1 MPINKWKKKTN
12 KKINKTG
19 SLSTLFL
26 KPLTIR
32 FFFKVTFLWTRST
45 KHPFTGIKFLPHNT
59 LSPPQLR
66 LYQSWRGNSAGVQ
79 HCLWP
84 SSDTQMANT
93 TQKQRADV
101 AKNTEAINS
110 QNTSSQTH
118 TSMDMGP
125 HMYTVKYRCSPNKR
139 DRAQGTN
146 PVQTHSNTNR
156 VLGQNFLSATAIA
169 FKPYK
174 HNRNKTYDLCIMAN
188 IFKGNAW
195 WLCITRSL

>member
-1 MPINKWKKKTN
+1 MKKKPN

-32 FFFKVTFLWTRST
+32 FFLKVTFLWTRST

-93 TQKQRADV
+93 TQKQREQMWLKTQRPSIRRTHPVKHTLPWTWAHICTQLNTDV
-101 AKNTEAINS
+101 AQISGIVPKGQIQCRHIVTQTE
-110 QNTSSQTH
+110 
-118 TSMDMGP
+118 
-125 HMYTVKYRCSPNKR
+125 C
-139 DRAQGTN
+139 
-146 PVQTHSNTNR
+146 
-156 VLGQNFLSATAIA
+156 
-169 FKPYK
+169 
-174 HNRNKTYDLCIMAN
+174 
-188 IFKGNAW
+188 
-195 WLCITRSL
+195 